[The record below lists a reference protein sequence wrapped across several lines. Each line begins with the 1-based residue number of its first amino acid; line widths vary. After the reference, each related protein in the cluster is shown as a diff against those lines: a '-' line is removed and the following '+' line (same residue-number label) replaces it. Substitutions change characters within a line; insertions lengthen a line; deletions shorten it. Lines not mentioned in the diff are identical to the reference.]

1 MSTIN
6 LLLSPGR
13 GAHLFQARLK
23 VGFFEMV
30 AYTKLMVSVF
40 NHIKLKYTVA
50 KLKVHEV
57 RGHTNNDCTI
67 VRLSIVM
74 YYCFH
79 FELYLVSNLPFE

>member
-40 NHIKLKYTVA
+40 NHKKLKYTVA
-50 KLKVHEV
+50 KPKVHEV

>member
-1 MSTIN
+1 MGTIN

-40 NHIKLKYTVA
+40 NHKKLKYIVA
-50 KLKVHEV
+50 KHKVHEV
-57 RGHTNNDCTI
+57 GGHSNNDCTI

-74 YYCFH
+74 YYCFN

>member
-1 MSTIN
+1 
-6 LLLSPGR
+6 
-13 GAHLFQARLK
+13 
-23 VGFFEMV
+23 MV

-40 NHIKLKYTVA
+40 NDKKLKYTEA

-57 RGHTNNDCTI
+57 GGHTNNVCII